1 MKDACQAS
9 REWFGPVASR
19 CWPWAASVLVLAIV
33 GRPAAASD
41 AQAVERYRKEVQ
53 PILSKYC
60 FECHADG
67 NKRGNVSFD
76 AFKSDDELVDKRE
89 LWHAVLKN
97 TRANIM
103 PPAKQ
108 PRPTAE
114 EQQVLERWIKYG
126 AFGLDPNDPDPGR

>member
-1 MKDACQAS
+1 MKQAHKTS
-9 REWFGPVASR
+9 REWFGRVASR
-19 CWPWAASVLVLAIV
+19 WCSWAASVLALAIV

-53 PILSKYC
+53 PILFKYC

-67 NKRGNVSFD
+67 AKKGNVSFD
-76 AFKSDDELVDKRE
+76 TFKSDDDLVNKRE

-103 PPAKQ
+103 P
-108 PRPTAE
+108 
-114 EQQVLERWIKYG
+114 
-126 AFGLDPNDPDPGR
+126 